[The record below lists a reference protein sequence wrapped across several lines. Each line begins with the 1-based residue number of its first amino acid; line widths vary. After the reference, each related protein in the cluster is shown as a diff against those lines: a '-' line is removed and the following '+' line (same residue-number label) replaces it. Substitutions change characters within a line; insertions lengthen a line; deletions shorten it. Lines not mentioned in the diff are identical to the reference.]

1 MMTNLNRKQ
10 KRLIFTWAAV
20 LISFYIL
27 VTGVASVIVGKD
39 KTDALLRHNDRIDAN
54 SQEPGRTWIDPTVL
68 KRDQQ
73 KEATKVSVGM
83 YVDHI
88 VDLST
93 ISTNW
98 TVDFYIWFRWKD
110 PNIHP
115 GDTFQIMDGEILSC
129 DKVDSTNYEGTQYEL
144 YRVVAKITKFFNVTR
159 FPRDNH
165 MLTIPIEN
173 KVYTWQ
179 QMQYVPDI
187 EVSDVSSRVIL
198 PDYKITKTYLVTKPH
213 PYKTNRG
220 DPRQTAN
227 TMIVYDQIIYGLAIS
242 RPDWGLY
249 FKMFESLFASVAI
262 ALLVFFMNPQGDGR
276 VGLGIG
282 AFFAAVASS
291 YVTTSELPGIG
302 VLTLSDLVNILG
314 MVTIF
319 LSVLC
324 SIVVMKIAEKENQL
338 VLARI
343 FDKLS
348 LVIFLSGY
356 ILANAAIAMIA
367 S

>member
-1 MMTNLNRKQ
+1 MTNLSLKE
-10 KRLIFTWAAV
+10 KKILFLWGGILITFYLIATIVAA
-20 LISFYIL
+20 
-27 VTGVASVIVGKD
+27 TIVRKD
-39 KTDALLRHNDRIDAN
+39 KMSSEKHHKYSLDAN
-54 SQEPGRTWIDPTVL
+54 FQEDGRTWIDPVTL
-68 KRDQQ
+68 NKNLQ
-73 KEATKVSVGM
+73 KPASKVTVGM

-93 ISTNW
+93 LNTNW

-110 PNIHP
+110 KNIHP
-115 GDTFQIMDGEILSC
+115 GDTFQIMDGEIISSNL
-129 DKVDSTNYEGTQYEL
+129 VDSTSHEDENYEL

-159 FPRDNH
+159 FPLDDH
-165 MLTIPIEN
+165 LLTIPIEN

-179 QMQYVPDI
+179 RMQFVADK

-198 PDYKITKTYLVTKPH
+198 PDYKITNTFLSTKPH

-220 DPRQTAN
+220 DPRYKSDR
-227 TMIVYDQIIYGLAIS
+227 MIVYDQVIYGLEIR

-249 FKMFESLFASVAI
+249 FKMFESLFASVAV

-291 YVTTSELPGIG
+291 YVTTTELPGIG
-302 VLTLSDLVNILG
+302 ILTLSDLINILG
-314 MVTIF
+314 MITVF

-324 SIVVMKIAEKENQL
+324 SIIVMKVAEDETKL
-338 VLARI
+338 GLAKI
-343 FDKLS
+343 FDRLS
-348 LVIFLSGY
+348 FMIFLIGY
-356 ILANAAIAMIA
+356 IGANIVIALMA
-367 S
+367 

>member
-1 MMTNLNRKQ
+1 MTNLSQKERKAIV
-10 KRLIFTWAAV
+10 LWAV
-20 LISFYIL
+20 IL
-27 VTGVASVIVGKD
+27 VAFYLIATIIAATIV
-39 KTDALLRHNDRIDAN
+39 RNDRISSEKHHKYSLDAN
-54 SQEPGRTWIDPTVL
+54 FQEAGRTWVDPAL
-68 KRDQQ
+68 LAKNQ
-73 KEATKVSVGM
+73 KSEAPKVAVGM

-93 ISTNW
+93 LNTNW

-110 PNIHP
+110 KKIHP
-115 GDTFQIMDGEILSC
+115 GDTFQIMDGEILSS
-129 DKVDSTNYEGTQYEL
+129 DLVDSTSTDDEHYEL
-144 YRVVAKITKFFNVTR
+144 YRVVAKITKFFNVMR
-159 FPRDNH
+159 FPLDDH
-165 MLTIPIEN
+165 MLTIPVEN

-179 QMQYVPDI
+179 QMQFVADR

-198 PDYKITKTYLVTKPH
+198 PDYTITNTFLSTKPH

-220 DPRQTAN
+220 DPRYKKDR
-227 TMIVYDQIIYGLAIS
+227 MIIYDQVIYGLEIK

-249 FKMFESLFASVAI
+249 FKMFQSMFASVAV

-291 YVTTSELPGIG
+291 YVTTTELPGIG
-302 VLTLSDLVNILG
+302 ILTLSDLINILG

-324 SIVVMKIAEKENQL
+324 SIIVMKVAEDDSKL
-338 VLARI
+338 GLAKI
-343 FDKLS
+343 FDRLS
-348 LVIFLSGY
+348 FTIFLVGY
-356 ILANAAIAMIA
+356 SVANVVVAMMA
-367 S
+367 

>member
-1 MMTNLNRKQ
+1 MTNLSLKE
-10 KRLIFTWAAV
+10 KKAVILWGSFLITFY
-20 LISFYIL
+20 LIATL
-27 VTGVASVIVGKD
+27 VGATIVRND
-39 KTDALLRHNDRIDAN
+39 KINSEKHHKYSLDAN
-54 SQEPGRTWIDPTVL
+54 FKEDGRTWIDPVEL
-68 KRDQQ
+68 NKSLQ
-73 KEATKVSVGM
+73 KPASKVNVGM

-93 ISTNW
+93 LNTNW

-110 PNIHP
+110 KKIHP
-115 GDTFQIMDGEILSC
+115 GDTFQIMDGEIISSNMI
-129 DKVDSTNYEGTQYEL
+129 DSTSYNDEHYEL
-144 YRVVAKITKFFNVTR
+144 YRVVTKITKFFNVTR
-159 FPRDNH
+159 FPLDDH

-179 QMQYVPDI
+179 RMQFVADT

-198 PDYKITKTYLVTKPH
+198 PDYKITKAFLSTKPH

-220 DPRQTAN
+220 NPRYKSDP
-227 TMIVYDQIIYGLAIS
+227 MIVYDQLIYGLEIR

-249 FKMFESLFASVAI
+249 FKMFESLFASVAV

-291 YVTTSELPGIG
+291 YVTTTELPGIG
-302 VLTLSDLVNILG
+302 ILTLSDLINILG
-314 MVTIF
+314 MTTVF

-324 SIVVMKIAEKENQL
+324 SIIVMKVAENDSKL
-338 VLARI
+338 GLAKI
-343 FDKLS
+343 FDRLS
-348 LVIFLSGY
+348 FVIFLAGY
-356 ILANAAIAMIA
+356 SVANIVIALMA
-367 S
+367 